1 LKEFAGR
8 ILQNGVNPRNGTKSD
23 QAHPPIHPIKYA
35 NELSVC
41 VILLNFV
48 FKNLIFILKGK
59 EQTVY
64 EFIVRHFLACCSA
77 DAKGMETTITIEVNQ
92 EKVIIYSLFIFINI

>member
-1 LKEFAGR
+1 MPMLFIA
-8 ILQNGVNPRNGTKSD
+8 QKS
-23 QAHPPIHPIKYA
+23 
-35 NELSVC
+35 
-41 VILLNFV
+41 
-48 FKNLIFILKGK
+48 NLFFFILKVK

-92 EKVIIYSLFIFINI
+92 EKVFIYFLFIFINI